1 MIYTQCFESVAGV
14 SFPATVPGFADAGEF
29 SVEKVDGE
37 EDEED
42 EDGFGLGGG
51 GGGEGGGGWTFCLGV
66 CTPTLP
72 GLGELKAFVFLFR

>member
-51 GGGEGGGGWTFCLGV
+51 GGGKGGRGVGGGH
-66 CTPTLP
+66 
-72 GLGELKAFVFLFR
+72 FVWVFAHRLCRA